1 MNILSK
7 FNQTFGFTKSES
19 RIILFLVIAFF
30 SGIGIKLYKS
40 SIGNQTQY
48 NYSAIDSEFI
58 ARSAVP
64 ESLLSKNAA
73 DGNLASDSLV
83 NINSSLKNL
92 EIKSIDINS
101 ASKNELMKL
110 PGIGET
116 IAQNIISYREKN
128 GNFKNISGLMKVGG
142 IGKKKFEKISP
153 LVTAGK

>member
-1 MNILSK
+1 M
-7 FNQTFGFTKSES
+7 
-19 RIILFLVIAFF
+19 FLVIAFF